1 MTAVLE
7 ARGLGKR
14 YRRRWALR
22 ECDLTV
28 PAGRVVGLVGPNG
41 AGKSTLLSI
50 AAGHV
55 RPSAGEVRVL
65 GAAPGAGREHLA
77 RIGYVAQDAPV
88 YAGLDVAGHL
98 ALGRRLNLNW
108 DEQVARARLDALGID
123 PAQPAGRLS
132 GGQRAQLALTLAV
145 AKVPELLLLDEP
157 VASLDP
163 LARSE
168 FLGQLGDAVAA
179 HATSVVLSSH
189 VVADLAVI
197 CDYLIVLSEARVVA
211 AGPIG
216 DLLAAHRAADL
227 GALVLAL
234 LSAARETTEARS

>member
-22 ECDLTV
+22 DCDLSI

-55 RPSAGEVRVL
+55 HPSTGEVRVL
-65 GAAPGAGREHLA
+65 GAAPGTGPKQLA
-77 RIGYVAQDAPV
+77 RIGYVGQDAPV

-98 ALGRRLNLNW
+98 ALGRRLNLTW
-108 DEQVARARLDALGID
+108 DERVAGARLDALGID
-123 PAQPAGRLS
+123 LAQPAGRLS

-145 AKVPELLLLDEP
+145 AKLPDLLLLDEP

-163 LARSE
+163 LARGE
-168 FLGQLGDAVAA
+168 FLGQLAEAATA
-179 HATSVVLSSH
+179 HATTVVLSSH
-189 VVADLAVI
+189 VVADLAAI
-197 CDYLIVLSEARVVA
+197 CDYLIVLSAARVVT
-211 AGPIG
+211 AGAIG
-216 DLLAAHRAADL
+216 DLLTAHHASDL
-227 GALVLAL
+227 DTLVLAL
-234 LSAARETTEARS
+234 LSAARDTTEARS